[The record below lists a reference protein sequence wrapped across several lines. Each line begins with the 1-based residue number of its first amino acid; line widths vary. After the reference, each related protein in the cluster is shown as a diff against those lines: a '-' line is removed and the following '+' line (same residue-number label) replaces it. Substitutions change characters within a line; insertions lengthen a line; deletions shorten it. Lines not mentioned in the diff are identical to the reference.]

1 MIRSTVFNL
10 FFYAFTFAMALAAY
24 AMARLGSRRA
34 LWRIVGFWG
43 RNMLAA
49 VRVILAARV
58 EIRGLE
64 NQPEDGA
71 RLFVCKHQSE
81 LDIILLAS
89 AVPEFGAV
97 AMQELERYPFFGPI
111 LRKLDLVLVPVE
123 GARARRTGEVIE
135 GARRII
141 AAGRPMVIFPEA
153 TLMSLGAKER
163 YRRGAGRI
171 YAALGVEAVPVASSL
186 GVIWPRREWLKH
198 PNRNAAIEVLAP
210 IAPGLD
216 VEAFTSEIENRI
228 ETATMR
234 LIREH
239 ATGAVLAAAENR
251 HATGAA
257 NED

>member
-1 MIRSTVFNL
+1 MIRSTLFNL

-24 AMARLGSRRA
+24 AMARLGFRKA
-34 LWRIVGFWG
+34 LWRIVGLWG
-43 RNMLAA
+43 QITLAA
-49 VRVILAARV
+49 VRVILGARV

-64 NQPEDGA
+64 NLPQGGA

-111 LRKLDLVLVPVE
+111 LRQLDLVLVPVE
-123 GARARRTGEVIE
+123 GARAGRTDEVIA

-141 AAGRPMVIFPEA
+141 DAGRPMVIFPEA
-153 TLMSLGAKER
+153 TLVSLGAKER

-171 YAALGVEAVPVASSL
+171 YAALQVEAVPVASSL
-186 GVIWPRREWLKH
+186 GVIWPRREWRKH
-198 PNRNAAIEVLAP
+198 PGRNAAIEVLAP

-216 VEAFTSEIENRI
+216 VENFTEEIERRI
-228 ETATMR
+228 EAPTMR
-234 LIREH
+234 LVREH
-239 ATGAVLAAAENR
+239 AEGDVLAAAEDR
-251 HATGAA
+251 HARGVA
-257 NED
+257 NEE